1 MTFIVL
7 FISHIEPVVY
17 SPILPA
23 REPGPSVLEPTT
35 DSVRGRHAFGRSAWR
50 VDSPGGSLRAGRPR
64 AVCSRVHSGGQ
75 RRLHRQAAQESDP
88 ASAPKGPCPG
98 PADQRLGGASLGGTT
113 SRCSAPWV
121 EAVLNASWLCNYNPC
136 RIVWPHKRWPKHTAC
151 WCPRQ
156 TSRSRHR

>member
-35 DSVRGRHAFGRSAWR
+35 EFGRGRHAFGRSAWR
-50 VDSPGGSLRAGRPR
+50 VDSPGGSLRAGRPT
-64 AVCSRVHSGGQ
+64 AVCSLVHSGGQ

-88 ASAPKGPCPG
+88 SSAPKSPCPG
-98 PADQRLGGASLGGTT
+98 SADQRLGNGGSSSTASHIVNDLQK
-113 SRCSAPWV
+113 CIDL
-121 EAVLNASWLCNYNPC
+121 EAGRPLKTICLTDCTPLIMAWANDTDYTNVFA
-136 RIVWPHKRWPKHTAC
+136 
-151 WCPRQ
+151 
-156 TSRSRHR
+156 

>member
-35 DSVRGRHAFGRSAWR
+35 EFGRGRHAFGRSAWR
-50 VDSPGGSLRAGRPR
+50 VDSPGGSLRAGRPT
-64 AVCSRVHSGGQ
+64 AVCSLVHSGGQ

-88 ASAPKGPCPG
+88 SSAPKSPCPG
-98 PADQRLGGASLGGTT
+98 SADQRLGGASLGGTT
-113 SRCSAPWV
+113 WRCFAPWV
-121 EAVLNASWLCNYNPC
+121 EAVLNANWLSNYKHC
-136 RIVWPHKRWPKHTAC
+136 QIVWPHKRWPKRTAC
-151 WCPRQ
+151 SCPRPQ
-156 TSRSRHR
+156 PHR